1 MTRAFEILASRPGRR
16 TLPWL
21 CMALAALLAG
31 CAALEPPA
39 NRPES
44 HVLRDTAGTALGRG
58 IAPLVSEHPGLSGIY
73 LLQDGPDAFAARA
86 LLAAAAQRTLDVQYY
101 IWHPDLS
108 GKLLLQALH
117 AAAERGV
124 RVRLLLDDNNTG
136 GMDAMLAALD
146 QHARIEVRLFNPFR
160 VRSLRP
166 LGYVTEFSRLNRRMH
181 NKSFTA
187 DNQATIVGGRNV
199 GDEYFGAGDG
209 MLFADLDVLAIGPV
223 VDAVSSDFDRYWA
236 SASSYPASQL
246 LTPAAAGQLQ
256 EVSQNAAQ
264 AQRDPAA
271 QAYVQALREATFVRR
286 MVEGT
291 LAFEWAPTQLVSDD
305 PAKVLSRASQK
316 DLLLPRLKQ
325 LLQSPAESME
335 LVSPYFVPTADGVKA
350 LVALRQQGVRIRV
363 LTNSLEAT
371 DVAAVHAGYAKRRQD
386 LLEAGV
392 TLYELKRQPLQTA
405 SAKGHGLKL
414 KGSSS
419 ASLHAKTFS
428 VDRSRLF
435 VGSLNFDPRSAAL
448 NTEMGL
454 LIHSPRLAAQ
464 VDDALDRVLPTLAYQ
479 VVLPEGE
486 GARGLRWLSQDAQGQ
501 PVVDATEPGTSWWQ
515 RAGVGLMS
523 LLPIEWLL

>member
-1 MTRAFEILASRPGRR
+1 MTTHAFETLKNRPGRR
-16 TLPWL
+16 LLPWL
-21 CMALAALLAG
+21 GMVVMALLAG
-31 CAALEPPA
+31 CGTLAPPA
-39 NRPES
+39 NRVES
-44 HVLRDTAGTALGRG
+44 SVLRDTFDTALGRG
-58 IAPLVSEHPGLSGIY
+58 IAPLASRHPGMSGVY

-86 LLAAAAQRTLDVQYY
+86 LLAGAAQRTLDVQYY

-108 GKLLLQALH
+108 GKLLFEALH
-117 AAAERGV
+117 AAARRGV

-136 GMDAMLAALD
+136 GMDSVLAALD
-146 QHARIEVRLFNPFR
+146 QHPHIEVRLFNPFK
-160 VRSLRP
+160 VRGFKP
-166 LGYVTEFSRLNRRMH
+166 LGYITDFSRLNRRMH

-199 GDEYFGAGDG
+199 GDEYFGAGEG
-209 MLFADLDVLAIGPV
+209 MLFADLDVLAIGTV

-236 SASSYPASQL
+236 SASSYPVSQL
-246 LTPAAAGQLQ
+246 LAPASASQLQ
-256 EVSQNAAQ
+256 EVSQNAAR
-264 AQRDPAA
+264 AERDPAA
-271 QAYVQALREATFVRR
+271 QAYVLALRQATFVRR
-286 MVEGT
+286 LVEGT
-291 LAFEWAPTQLVSDD
+291 LAFEWAATQLVSDD
-305 PAKVLSRASQK
+305 PAKVLAKARPK
-316 DLLLPRLKQ
+316 DLLLPRLKR
-325 LLQSPAESME
+325 LLQSPTDSMD
-335 LVSPYFVPTADGVKA
+335 LVSPYFVPTADGVKT

-392 TLYELKRQPLQTA
+392 TLFELKKQPLQVAPTRE
-405 SAKGHGLKL
+405 SSRV
-414 KGSSS
+414 GSSS

-454 LIHSPRLAAQ
+454 LIQSPKLAAQ
-464 VDDALDRVLPTLAYQ
+464 MDDVLDRLLPALAYQ

-486 GARGLRWLSQDAQGQ
+486 SAKGLRWLSQDAQGR
-501 PVVDATEPGTSWWQ
+501 PVVDAVEPGTSWWQ

>member
-1 MTRAFEILASRPGRR
+1 M
-16 TLPWL
+16 PWL
-21 CMALAALLAG
+21 CLAVAALLTG
-31 CAALEPPA
+31 CGTLAPPTH
-39 NRPES
+39 RVES
-44 HVLRDTAGTALGRG
+44 SVLRDTSDTALGRG
-58 IAPLVSEHPGLSGIY
+58 IAPLVSQHAGLSGIY
-73 LLQDGPDAFAARA
+73 LLQGGPDAFAARA
-86 LLAAAAQRTLDVQYY
+86 LLAGAAQRTLDVQYY

-108 GKLLLQALH
+108 GKLLLEALRS
-117 AAAERGV
+117 AAERGV

-136 GMDAMLAALD
+136 GMDSVLAALD
-146 QHARIEVRLFNPFR
+146 QHPNIEVRLFNPFK
-160 VRSLRP
+160 VRGLRAV
-166 LGYVTEFSRLNRRMH
+166 GYITEFSRLNRRMH

-209 MLFADLDVLAIGPV
+209 MLFADLDVLAIGTV

-236 SASSYPASQL
+236 SASSYPVSQL
-246 LTPAAAGQLQ
+246 LAPASPGQTQ
-256 EVSQNAAQ
+256 EISQNAAK
-264 AQRDPAA
+264 AERDPAA
-271 QAYVQALREATFVRR
+271 QAYIEALRQATFVRR

-305 PAKVLSRASQK
+305 PAKVLSKAKQK
-316 DLLLPRLKQ
+316 DLLLPRLRQ
-325 LLQSPAESME
+325 VLQSPTESMD
-335 LVSPYFVPTADGVKA
+335 LVSPYFVPTADGVKT

-371 DVAAVHAGYAKRRQD
+371 DVAAVHAGYAKRRKD

-392 TLYELKRQPLQTA
+392 TLYELKKQAVQGE
-405 SAKGHGLKL
+405 SDKGHGLKL

-454 LIHSPRLAAQ
+454 LINSPRLAAQ

-479 VVLPEGE
+479 VVLQKGEGKGE
-486 GARGLRWLSQDAQGQ
+486 GATDLRWLSQDAQGQ
-501 PVVDATEPGTSWWQ
+501 PVVDTIEPGTSWWQ

-523 LLPIEWLL
+523 LLPIEWML

>member
-1 MTRAFEILASRPGRR
+1 
-16 TLPWL
+16 
-21 CMALAALLAG
+21 MAVAALLAG
-31 CAALEPPA
+31 CGTLAPPTH
-39 NRPES
+39 RVES
-44 HVLRDTAGTALGRG
+44 SVLRDTFDTALGRG
-58 IAPLVSEHPGLSGIY
+58 IAPLASQHAGLSGVY

-86 LLAAAAQRTLDVQYY
+86 LLASAAQRTLDVQYY

-108 GKLLLQALH
+108 GKLLFEALH
-117 AAAERGV
+117 AAAKRGV

-136 GMDAMLAALD
+136 GMDGVLAALD
-146 QHARIEVRLFNPFR
+146 QHPHIEVRLFNPFK
-160 VRSLRP
+160 VRGFKP
-166 LGYVTEFSRLNRRMH
+166 LGYITDFSRLNRRMH

-209 MLFADLDVLAIGPV
+209 MLFADLDVLAIGAV

-236 SASSYPASQL
+236 SASSYPVSQL
-246 LTPAAAGQLQ
+246 LAPASAGQLQ
-256 EVSQNAAQ
+256 EVSQNAAR
-264 AQRDPAA
+264 AERDPAA
-271 QAYVQALREATFVRR
+271 QAYIEALRQATFVRR

-305 PAKVLSRASQK
+305 PAKVLAKASQK
-316 DLLLPRLKQ
+316 DLLLPRLRQ
-325 LLQSPAESME
+325 VLQSPAESMD
-335 LVSPYFVPTADGVKA
+335 LVSPYFVPTADGVKT

-371 DVAAVHAGYAKRRQD
+371 DVAAVHAGYAKRRKD

-392 TLYELKRQPLQTA
+392 TLYELKRQPLQGA
-405 SAKGHGLKL
+405 PAKEHGLKM

-464 VDDALDRVLPTLAYQ
+464 MDDALDRVLPALAYQ

-486 GARGLRWLSQDAQGQ
+486 GAKGLRWLSQDAQGQ
-501 PVVDATEPGTSWWQ
+501 PVIDTVEPGTSWWQ

-523 LLPIEWLL
+523 LLPIEWML

>member
-1 MTRAFEILASRPGRR
+1 
-16 TLPWL
+16 
-21 CMALAALLAG
+21 
-31 CAALEPPA
+31 
-39 NRPES
+39 
-44 HVLRDTAGTALGRG
+44 
-58 IAPLVSEHPGLSGIY
+58 
-73 LLQDGPDAFAARA
+73 GPDAFAARA
-86 LLAAAAQRTLDVQYY
+86 LLASAAQRTLDVQYY

-108 GKLLLQALH
+108 GKLLLEALH

-136 GMDAMLAALD
+136 GMDSVLAALD
-146 QHARIEVRLFNPFR
+146 QHPHIEVRLFNPFR
-160 VRSLRP
+160 VRGLRVV
-166 LGYVTEFSRLNRRMH
+166 GYVTEFSRLNRRMH

-199 GDEYFGAGDG
+199 GDEYFGAGEG
-209 MLFADLDVLAIGPV
+209 TLSADLDVLAIGTV

-236 SASSYPASQL
+236 SASSYPVSQL
-246 LTPAAAGQLQ
+246 LAPVSNDQLQ
-256 EVSQNAAQ
+256 EVSQSAAR
-264 AQRDPAA
+264 AERDPAA
-271 QAYVQALREATFVRR
+271 QAYIEALRQATFVRR

-305 PAKVLSRASQK
+305 PAKVLSKAKQK

-325 LLQSPAESME
+325 VLKSPAESMD
-335 LVSPYFVPTADGVKA
+335 LVSPYFVPTADGVKT

-371 DVAAVHAGYAKRRQD
+371 DVAAVHAGYAKRRKD

-392 TLYELKRQPLQTA
+392 TLYELKKQPTQGEPT
-405 SAKGHGLKL
+405 KEHGLKI

-428 VDRSRLF
+428 VDRLRLF

-454 LIHSPRLAAQ
+454 LIQSPRLAAQ
-464 VDDALDRVLPTLAYQ
+464 VDDALDRVLPTLAYK

-486 GARGLRWLSQDAQGQ
+486 DVKGLRWLSQDAQGQ
-501 PVVDATEPGTSWWQ
+501 PVIDTVEPGTSWWQ

-523 LLPIEWLL
+523 LLPIEWML